1 MTRIAGK
8 HALLKMFEAEGV
20 EYMFGNPGTSEAPMM
35 AVMDQYPSIE
45 YVLVLQEGV
54 AVGLAEG
61 YARSTGKVPLVSL
74 HIDNGMSNGLS
85 LMIDQLNGG
94 TPMVMTAGNKDI
106 RKLAPGRSDL
116 ANMARPYAKWSTE
129 ITHAEQVPA
138 VIRRAFQE
146 ARTVPTGPV
155 FVAMSANAF
164 DDVADV
170 DLVPSTQIDISPSAD
185 PQTID
190 QVCGLIAGAE
200 RPILIVGDRVA
211 ESDGTDSAVAV
222 AEAGGM
228 RVYGHASTG
237 VNFPANHPLWQ
248 GSLSMRTPE
257 AVAAVRAADVIVAVG
272 CPVFEDFFY
281 QPGQFVAANSKLVH
295 IDINPGTI
303 GKSEPTD
310 IGILAAPGKA
320 LGQLAE
326 ALSAGMTGTQAEAA
340 AGRSREAAGE
350 SAVRVEAFRKIASAQ
365 PGKGRPMSPA
375 MMVDRLASALPDNT
389 AVFNDSISTGGLL
402 IEALAP
408 SVKGT
413 YYGCRGQAIGW
424 GMGATMG
431 VKLGSPD
438 QPVVGVIGDGS
449 AIMTVQAL
457 WTAVNSEIPA
467 IFVIC
472 NNASY
477 RVLKVN
483 MNHYH
488 RLNSLAQPDSYFAMD
503 FRHPID
509 FAAQAQAYGVK
520 GVRVEDPADIDTAI
534 NSAIDSGEP
543 AVIDMI
549 IDGAV

>member
-1 MTRIAGK
+1 
-8 HALLKMFEAEGV
+8 
-20 EYMFGNPGTSEAPMM
+20 
-35 AVMDQYPSIE
+35 
-45 YVLVLQEGV
+45 
-54 AVGLAEG
+54 
-61 YARSTGKVPLVSL
+61 
-74 HIDNGMSNGLS
+74 
-85 LMIDQLNGG
+85 
-94 TPMVMTAGNKDI
+94 
-106 RKLAPGRSDL
+106 
-116 ANMARPYAKWSTE
+116 
-129 ITHAEQVPA
+129 
-138 VIRRAFQE
+138 
-146 ARTVPTGPV
+146 
-155 FVAMSANAF
+155 
-164 DDVADV
+164 
-170 DLVPSTQIDISPSAD
+170 
-185 PQTID
+185 
-190 QVCGLIAGAE
+190 
-200 RPILIVGDRVA
+200 
-211 ESDGTDSAVAV
+211 
-222 AEAGGM
+222 
-228 RVYGHASTG
+228 
-237 VNFPANHPLWQ
+237 
-248 GSLSMRTPE
+248 
-257 AVAAVRAADVIVAVG
+257 
-272 CPVFEDFFY
+272 
-281 QPGQFVAANSKLVH
+281 
-295 IDINPGTI
+295 
-303 GKSEPTD
+303 
-310 IGILAAPGKA
+310 
-320 LGQLAE
+320 
-326 ALSAGMTGTQAEAA
+326 
-340 AGRSREAAGE
+340 
-350 SAVRVEAFRKIASAQ
+350 
-365 PGKGRPMSPA
+365 MSPA
-375 MMVDRLASALPDNT
+375 MMVDRLASALPENA